1 MCVYIRKLMQH
12 EVKGVL
18 FTHVLSFRLCD
29 LFFILKGTKNNR
41 AWFVCCV
48 AMFLISPV
56 FTMGLFGKPPQ
67 WADGVCREE
76 NEAGTCSVHCTHT
89 NTRILPHFQLKPL
102 WNKKREQQRSIGN
115 FSTGLFWKTVH
126 TFICWSLAFGSMQ
139 QLQWILENL
148 YGLGNVIKPCIHL
161 LLDCWS
167 LIIWMCSLFDPFAN
181 RLECKEAF
189 VFWGQKI
196 YSVLLCACVLL
207 SRERGN
213 ATVSP
218 EGCLHFGPWHI
229 NENLAAGK
237 PGVLRWVC
245 TC

>member
-1 MCVYIRKLMQH
+1 MWPVFHFKRNKKQPSMICL
-12 EVKGVL
+12 L
-18 FTHVLSFRLCD
+18 CCHVPHFPCLYYG
-29 LFFILKGTKNNR
+29 IVWKT
-41 AWFVCCV
+41 
-48 AMFLISPV
+48 SPV
-56 FTMGLFGKPPQ
+56 SRWRLPGGEWSWNLL
-67 WADGVCREE
+67 
-76 NEAGTCSVHCTHT
+76 CTLHAHKH
-89 NTRILPHFQLKPL
+89 TRILPHFQLKPL

-167 LIIWMCSLFDPFAN
+167 SFQCVHYLTPLPTDLNVKKHLYSQG
-181 RLECKEAF
+181 K
-189 VFWGQKI
+189 KI
-196 YSVLLCACVLL
+196 YSMLLCACVLL